1 MSSTQNPSSC
11 NVSDGFITIGSGS
24 TGNLEWAGPVS
35 GSANNVTLPYVANG
49 LGSGQYIFSFEDV
62 NGCAAQDISATIVDP
77 NSPDEPLISQGDTIS
92 FCQGQSVD
100 LTSSYVSGN
109 TWSTNEIT
117 QTISVSTIGSYSV
130 YYTDPS

>member
-1 MSSTQNPSSC
+1 M
-11 NVSDGFITIGSGS
+11 
-24 TGNLEWAGPVS
+24 
-35 GSANNVTLPYVANG
+35 TLPYIANG

-62 NGCAAQDISATIVDP
+62 NGCAAQNISATIIDP
-77 NSPDEPLISQGDTIS
+77 NSPNEPLISQGDTIS

-117 QTISVSTIGSYSV
+117 QTISNFDKDNSIATIYFSYRILNLISHFTV
-130 YYTDPS
+130 YSSLKIINLFRDKS